1 MDKILLVL
9 VIVLVVISI
18 AQIAKMYQ
26 VTADMTKKREEDI
39 SPTSNRVNANLL
51 LFFMIALFVTFIWQ
65 MIAFKDVLLPIA
77 ASEHG
82 VLTDRL
88 FNINWLILIPAFF
101 IVNFLLFFFAWK
113 YRYNKERKA
122 LYLAH
127 NNTLELV
134 WTIIPSIVLVFIII
148 YGLLTWNKI
157 MDAPSEDALHV
168 ELYSKQFDWTA
179 RYSGND
185 KTMGE
190 SNFALISSS
199 NPLGLLTKVTLEEKV
214 NELNEEIDKLERR
227 LAEDIIPDSQ
237 AKEIQDRI
245 NMRKRQRARVINYKE
260 GGVDFS
266 AALDDKVVR
275 GEFHIPVGREVNFQI
290 RSRDVIHSAYM
301 PHFRAQMNAVPG
313 MTTQF
318 KFVPTITTK
327 DMRESL
333 GDEEFNYVLLCN
345 KVCGSAHYNMQM
357 NIIVD
362 TEEDYLKWI
371 EEQGTFA
378 AALGIEVDNS
388 FADEAEKSEV
398 EKESKIAQTK

>member
-65 MIAFKDVLLPIA
+65 MIAFKDVLLPVA

-179 RYSGND
+179 RYSGKDD
-185 KTMGE
+185 KMGE

-199 NPLGLLTKVTLEEKV
+199 NPLGLLTKFTLEEKV
-214 NELNEEIDKLERR
+214 VELNEEIDRLEKR
-227 LAEDIIPDSQ
+227 LIDDIIPDSQ

-260 GGVDFS
+260 GGIDFS

-333 GDEEFNYVLLCN
+333 GDEEFNYILLCN

-388 FADEAEKSEV
+388 FADEAENSEV